1 MSLLDFLNLNSS
13 RKNPFASEDYY
24 DRENLDDSNYSPKE
38 LNRLQDTRDLGL
50 GPVRI
55 ADGVAISRDGSFSAV
70 LQVGTVNFALA
81 TADEQEAIIGGYHA
95 VLRQLTGSCYQIK
108 VRMVEAD
115 LEPLAARVDYA
126 LSSYTSAPLHRLA
139 LQYKQFLREELPR
152 RLVLMERRNYVIAS
166 VYSPLLVKMGQVYE
180 RETGKPSPILAGL
193 GTQWRGSEQLANG
206 QTKNQT
212 RPNTKSKKNK
222 GRKTASL
229 NPAEER
235 REQLL
240 KARADGEMEDKMY
253 EEVERTLRRLKHELS
268 VLVTGLSANGLALR
282 RLNDWELTALYA
294 EYLRPGLAQ
303 EVRHSLSAQMR
314 AQLRQTRQGQAT
326 FGSDTNWYG
335 GVVRPLSLPQFMG
348 EQSGTVVVSD
358 PPEESPAYEV
368 GLAHAKAALA
378 KISPYNEAAPSTN
391 PKPPTLQ
398 PATKKNGQSSVPTGN
413 SRAGIAT
420 SDNNTVR
427 RKEPGNLIEQS
438 QQNQDTPKEPA
449 KPMSA
454 VGVNRLER
462 RVAVPVPSFK
472 PALRNQGRPT
482 PKVSA
487 NSEE

>member
-24 DRENLDDSNYSPKE
+24 DRQNLDDCDYTPKE
-38 LNRLQDTRDLGL
+38 LSQLQDTRDLGL

-55 ADGVAISRDGSFSAV
+55 ADGVAISRDGYFSAV

-95 VLRQLTGSCYQIK
+95 VLRQLAGTRYQIK

-126 LSSYTSAPLHRLA
+126 LSNYTSAPLHRLA

-166 VYSPLLVKMGQVYE
+166 VHSPLLVKMGQVYE
-180 RETGKPSPILAGL
+180 RETGKPSPIFAGL
-193 GTQWRGSEQLANG
+193 GTQWRGSDNSASRQN
-206 QTKNQT
+206 KNQAK
-212 RPNTKSKKNK
+212 RNTGSKKNR
-222 GRKTASL
+222 GRKTAPL
-229 NPAEER
+229 NGAEQR

-294 EYLRPGLAQ
+294 EYLRPELAQ

-314 AQLRQTRQGQAT
+314 TQLRQARQGQAT
-326 FGSDTNWYG
+326 FGSDSNWYG
-335 GVVRPLSLPQFMG
+335 GVVRPLSLPQFIG

-358 PPEESPAYEV
+358 LPEESEAYEA
-368 GLAHAKAALA
+368 GLVHAKTALA
-378 KISPYNEAAPSTN
+378 KVSPQGEVTPSSN
-391 PKPPTLQ
+391 AKPPTLQ
-398 PATKKNGQSSVPTGN
+398 SPIKNSHPVSTGN
-413 SRAGIAT
+413 THIQVAAPEDSLLK
-420 SDNNTVR
+420 
-427 RKEPGNLIEQS
+427 RKEQVRPTDQS
-438 QQNQDTPKEPA
+438 QRDNLNELVKSGSGGNGA
-449 KPMSA
+449 
-454 VGVNRLER
+454 NRLER
-462 RVAVPVPSFK
+462 RVVAVPVPSFK
-472 PALRNQGRPT
+472 RTQERPM
-482 PKVSA
+482 PKASVEA
-487 NSEE
+487 KE